1 MGPNLL
7 SIEIFISYDSPHE
20 GVRLRLALEEES
32 CSATSR
38 AAARLFCM
46 ISVARLREDGR
57 SDFLQ
62 HDRVYART
70 FMKAKIR
77 TVL

>member
-38 AAARLFCM
+38 AAARLYCM
-46 ISVARLREDGR
+46 TPVVRPREHGR
-57 SDFLQ
+57 SDFLPQLQ
-62 HDRVYART
+62 HARVKFLTAY
-70 FMKAKIR
+70 
-77 TVL
+77 